1 MEVRIVACGIFQP
14 ELEQVLKQIRE
25 ERSDDCIID
34 VTYVP
39 PALHIDYDKL
49 KDGITDALDHASEQK
64 KVLLF
69 GSMCHPELGEFT
81 EKYHVVRPS
90 PGNCVEL
97 ILGKGRQKEIEKS
110 AKVFY
115 LTSGWLQNWEDI
127 FRRGQ
132 GWDEIDGRMNFG
144 FYDKILLLD
153 TDVAEFSDEEILEFF
168 EFTQVPIEIESVDL
182 AVFKE
187 NVAKAIE
194 EALNLKRGD
203 IVKKEIEGV
212 GVLAVA

>member
-81 EKYHVVRPS
+81 EKYHVVRLS

-97 ILGKGRQKEIEKS
+97 ILGKDRQKEIEKS

-182 AVFKE
+182 AVCH
-187 NVAKAIE
+187 
-194 EALNLKRGD
+194 
-203 IVKKEIEGV
+203 
-212 GVLAVA
+212 

>member
-25 ERSDDCIID
+25 EHPDDKIS

-39 PALHIDYDKL
+39 PALHVDYDKL
-49 KDGITDALDHASEQK
+49 KDGITNSLDNVAEDK

-69 GSMCHPELGEFT
+69 GSMCHPEIGEFT
-81 EKYHVVRPS
+81 EKYHVVRLA

-97 ILGKGRQKEIEKS
+97 ILGKERQKEIEKY

-115 LTSGWLQNWEDI
+115 LTPGWLHNWEDI
-127 FRRGQ
+127 FKRGQ
-132 GWDEIDGRMNFG
+132 GWDEIDARINFG

-153 TDVAEFSDEEILEFF
+153 TGISEFKDEDLLEFF
-168 EFTQVPIEIESVDL
+168 EYTQVPIEIESVDL

-187 NVAKAIE
+187 NVA
-194 EALNLKRGD
+194 EAL
-203 IVKKEIEGV
+203 KKA
-212 GVLAVA
+212 LAKQPEACTNEHLV